1 MVLTNIRNSVFI
13 ENDAR
18 SALLGEWKYGNAKDA
33 DNVIL
38 MTLGTGI
45 GSAAVTEGRLL
56 EANTLRQVSW
66 ADTLLSIIKAAFVI
80 AEIRAA

>member
-18 SALLGEWKYGNAKDA
+18 SALLGEWKHGNAKDA

-38 MTLGTGI
+38 MTLGTGV
-45 GSAAVTEGRLL
+45 GSAAVTEGQLL
-56 EANTLRQVSW
+56 RGKHFNCRYNGW
-66 ADTLLSIIKAAFVI
+66 ALCYQL
-80 AEIRAA
+80 

>member
-1 MVLTNIRNSVFI
+1 
-13 ENDAR
+13 
-18 SALLGEWKYGNAKDA
+18 
-33 DNVIL
+33 

-56 EANTLRQVSW
+56 RANTLRQVSW

-80 AEIRAA
+80 AEIRAAETDFHGILPILQNPKRALQKQTGRFSGN